1 MARYPQGVRS
11 YISQIQPFQ
20 SDFTFLAAALKGKQN
35 AYDRNYQALNK
46 LYGKIYYADLSH
58 EDNKEKQQQL
68 VKEIDFNLNRVA
80 GLDLSLDKNVQA
92 AKQIFQPFYE
102 DKNLL
107 YDIAATS
114 NVKGS
119 IAGAKSLQS
128 STKEE
133 EYGQYWKTGI
143 DKLNYKLAEFKE
155 TPVDQL
161 QSTGLAGE
169 TYTPYVNVKKIAMDY
184 AKDLGVEMENLSW
197 SPDGRYRITTTNGT
211 AVQEPLAQ
219 MFESL
224 FGSDPRVQEVYQT
237 QAYVDR
243 KNASYGNAANFGGD
257 KDAAEMDYLK
267 DKYEYLKQRNLGR
280 QMQLENQSTV
290 YNNALKVLQ
299 TKYDKSKDPAILNSI
314 EQLKYN
320 KGIVDK
326 SLSLS
331 KASFSV
337 SSDDSTLTTTGGFV
351 NPYGDVNTLRRRVD
365 AGMANSLMGAD
376 LNEAAANFAKVTQK
390 IDIEKDEYKY
400 LEVEQAYYDRR
411 HQATIKAN
419 KEAATKKF
427 NRDIKLKDI
436 ENKLE
441 SGAYEITYDE
451 VTGIPNIRL
460 SDAALYK
467 SVMLGEGGV
476 AENTDIMEFVDKTAR
491 DVAGTAIQDTRVL
504 LELVQSEIKAEHIS
518 SAKVKEALGMSIYE
532 FSEKLNADAI
542 LFGDMSPGEKE
553 SFSSAMGN
561 LKELV
566 TTNFDVFAGSTQ
578 KVLSEKFNAL
588 EKFNAKNTSV
598 TVSKQ
603 KMANAITEAAL
614 SQGYYGAQ
622 HYYDKKGNERGKEA
636 VAASLLSEGMIIR
649 KGELVQGRKIING
662 RTGEAE
668 WAFPFDKD
676 NVIEF
681 NAIPAIPLGKMIT
694 FFGGAKLAEWAFG
707 DDRGFYERLDEKMEE
722 LSTNKFVVGQVP
734 IPFAHGNAY
743 GGLGALTSQ
752 KIELFPGAKT
762 PGYQDALYAKADIM
776 RDPTNIGN
784 VVSIKG
790 NGKNGKAHY
799 NGLSASDK
807 SAVKKALASLTE
819 QFFVDMRSSKN
830 KDLQGSYIQYNNM
843 FANDISQGS
852 ITIKP
857 SLKWLRDYSIKA
869 PDADKAA
876 GGIGLLNFEEGSDVA
891 INGITWAMPID
902 EFKNPVHQQRT
913 GDAYKNYIDV
923 MEQPFTW
930 VDTDTRFKATISK
943 NDLGLGGYEIN
954 YNIPF
959 FNPQTGQ
966 YEEIEQTD
974 NLSVGDDGFGLTK
987 AIDAFQNTIY
997 NTYKPF
1003 NKEQLEIY
1011 NASQK

>member
-20 SDFTFLAAALKGKQN
+20 SDFTFLASALKGKQN

-58 EDNKEKQQQL
+58 EDNKEKQQDL

-92 AKQIFQPFYE
+92 AKQVFQPFYE

-119 IAGAKSLQS
+119 IAGANSLQS

-133 EYGQYWKTGI
+133 EYGQYWKAGI
-143 DKLNYKLAEFKE
+143 DQLNYKLAEFKE

-184 AKDLGVEMENLSW
+184 AKDLGVEMENVSW

-257 KDAAEMDYLK
+257 KDAAEMDYLQN
-267 DKYEYLKQRNLGR
+267 KYDYLKQRNRGR

-290 YNNALKVLQ
+290 YNNALKTLKS
-299 TKYDKSKDPAILNSI
+299 KYDKSKDPAILNSI

-337 SSDDSTLTTTGGFV
+337 NDDNSTLTTTGGFV
-351 NPYGDVNTLRRRVD
+351 NPYGDVETLRRRVD
-365 AGMANSLMGAD
+365 SGMANSLMGAD

-390 IDIEKDEYKY
+390 VDIEKDEYKY
-400 LEVEQAYYDRR
+400 LEIEQAYYDRR
-411 HQATIKAN
+411 HASTIRAN
-419 KEAATKKF
+419 ETAATKKF

-441 SGAYEITYDE
+441 SGAYEITYDKI
-451 VTGIPNIRL
+451 TGIPNITL

-467 SVMLGEGGV
+467 SVILSEGGI
-476 AENTDIMEFVDKTAR
+476 AEDNDIMKFVEETAR
-491 DVAGTAIQDTRVL
+491 DVAGKAVSETQVL
-504 LELVQSEIKAEHIS
+504 LEVIQSEIKNENIS
-518 SAKVKEALGMSIYE
+518 SAKVQEALGMSIYE
-532 FSEKLNADAI
+532 FSEKLKVDDI
-542 LFGDMSPGEKE
+542 LFGDMSPGEKDNFAA
-553 SFSSAMGN
+553 SIGN
-561 LKELV
+561 LRTLV
-566 TTNFDVFAGSTQ
+566 DNNYNVFAKDVQSI
-578 KVLSEKFNAL
+578 LSEKLNNL
-588 EKFNAKNTSV
+588 EKFNANNTSV
-598 TVSKQ
+598 TVSRQ
-603 KMANAITEAAL
+603 KMAGAITEAAL

-622 HYYDKKGNERGKEA
+622 HYYDKKGNERGEEKL
-636 VAASLLSEGMIIR
+636 AASLLSEGIIIR
-649 KGELVQGRKIING
+649 KGQLVQGTKRRNSATKQD
-662 RTGEAE
+662 E
-668 WAFPFDKD
+668 WVFPFDKD

-681 NAIPAIPLGKMIT
+681 NAIPAIPLGRMISV
-694 FFGGAKLAEWAFG
+694 FGGAELAEKVFG
-707 DDRGFYERLDEKMEE
+707 DDRDFYERLSEKMDD

-734 IPFAHGNAY
+734 IPFANGNAY
-743 GGLGALTSQ
+743 GGLAALSSQ
-752 KIELFPGAKT
+752 KVELFPGART
-762 PGYQDALYAKADIM
+762 PAYQDAIFAKDDIL

-784 VVSIKG
+784 PVSVMG
-790 NGKNGKAHY
+790 NGKNAINHY
-799 NGLSASDK
+799 NKLNASEK
-807 SAVKKALASLTE
+807 SSFKKSLASLTE

-830 KDLQGSYIQYNNM
+830 KDLKGSYIQYNNM
-843 FANDISQGS
+843 FGNDITRGS

-876 GGIGLLNFEEGSDVA
+876 GGIGLLSFDEGSDVA
-891 INGITWAMPID
+891 KNGITWSMPID
-902 EFKNPVHQQRT
+902 DFKNPVHQQRT
-913 GDAYKNYIDV
+913 GDAYKNWIDV
-923 MEQPFTW
+923 MEKPYTW
-930 VDTDTRFKATISK
+930 VDADTRFKATMSK
-943 NDLGLGGYEIN
+943 NDLGLGGYEIS
-954 YNIPF
+954 YSMPF
-959 FNPQTGQ
+959 FNPQTGKYQ
-966 YEEIEQTD
+966 TIEQTD
-974 NLSVGDDGFGLTK
+974 NLSVGGDGFGLTK

-1003 NKEQLEIY
+1003 NKEQLEVY